1 MPYERYRLDL
11 EREGFQHDPAQER
24 AILHLQKI
32 YDQLM
37 AQPAPAPAPAPAKKT
52 SGLLSRL
59 TGRDKPA
66 AASGPAVRGLYL
78 WGGVGRGKTYLVDTF
93 VDALPLERKQR
104 IHFHSFM
111 RAVHA
116 ELKQLKQQQEP
127 LRLVARRFAEKAQ
140 VICLDEFFVS
150 DITDAMLLYGLL
162 KELFALGVTLITT
175 SNILPDDLYK
185 DGLQRARF
193 LPAID
198 LIKQHLDVLNVDGG
212 VDYRLRYLEKAEIYH
227 YPLDDRAEQI
237 LNDVFNNLA
246 PEPGHRGGDLEIEGR
261 FIPTL
266 READDI
272 IWFNFRAICDGP
284 RGTADYIEIARCF
297 HTVLISNIPVM
308 DWQMENQ
315 ARRFVNLVDEFYD
328 RSVKLIVSAA
338 APLHELYTGQ
348 KLKFEFQRT
357 VSRLQEMQ
365 SHEYLERP
373 HVP

>member
-11 EREGFQHDPAQER
+11 QQEGFQHDPAQER
-24 AILHLQKI
+24 AVLHLQQV
-32 YDQLM
+32 YDQLLT
-37 AQPAPAPAPAPAKKT
+37 QPEPVAGKKP
-52 SGLLSRL
+52 GLLARL
-59 TGRDKPA
+59 AGRDKPLS
-66 AASGPAVRGLYL
+66 ASAPPVRGLYL

-93 VDALPLERKQR
+93 FDALPLERKQR

-116 ELKQLKQQQEP
+116 ELKDLQSQQEP
-127 LRLVARRFAEKAQ
+127 LRIVARRFAEKAR

-162 KELFALGVTLITT
+162 KELFACGVTLITT
-175 SNILPDDLYK
+175 SNIEPDGLYK

-193 LPAID
+193 LPAIA
-198 LIKQHLDVLNVDGG
+198 LLKQHVDVLNVDGG

-227 YPLDDRAEQI
+227 YPLDDNAERI
-237 LNDVFNNLA
+237 LNDVFNHIA
-246 PEPGHRGGDLEIEGR
+246 PEPGHRGGNVEIEGR

-266 READDI
+266 READGVV
-272 IWFNFRAICDGP
+272 WFNFRAICDGP
-284 RGTADYIEIARCF
+284 RGTADYIEIARCY
-297 HTVLISNIPVM
+297 HTVLISNLPVM
-308 DWQMENQ
+308 DWQLENQ

-328 RSVKLIVSAA
+328 RGVKLILSAA
-338 APLHELYTGQ
+338 ASPFDLYQGE

-365 SHEYLERP
+365 SHDYLERP
-373 HVP
+373 HLP

>member
-1 MPYERYRLDL
+1 MPYDRYRHDL
-11 EREGFQHDPAQER
+11 QREDFQHDPAQER
-24 AILHLQKI
+24 AILRLQQI

-37 AQPAPAPAPAPAKKT
+37 AQPEPVVTRK
-52 SGLLSRL
+52 SGLLARL
-59 TGRDKPA
+59 ARRDPPPA
-66 AASGPAVRGLYL
+66 GPPPVRGLYL

-93 VDALPLERKQR
+93 VDALPLERKLR

-111 RAVHA
+111 RTVHQ
-116 ELKQLKQQQEP
+116 ELKTLQNQQEP
-127 LRLVARRFAEKAQ
+127 LRVVASRFAEKAR

-162 KELFALGVTLITT
+162 KELFARGVTLVTT
-175 SNILPDDLYK
+175 SNIPPDELYK

-193 LPAID
+193 LPAIE
-198 LIKQHLDVLNVDGG
+198 LLKQHLDIMNVDGG

-227 YPLDDRAEQI
+227 SPLDDRAEQI
-237 LNDVFNNLA
+237 LNEVFDHIA
-246 PEPGHRGGDLEIEGR
+246 PEPGHRGGDVEIEGR
-261 FIPTL
+261 YIPTR
-266 READDI
+266 READGI
-272 IWFNFRAICDGP
+272 VWFNFRAICDGP
-284 RGTADYIEIARCF
+284 RGTADYIEIARCY
-297 HTVLISNIPVM
+297 HTVLISNVPMM

-328 RSVKLIVSAA
+328 HSVKLILSAA
-338 APLHELYTGQ
+338 VPLEKLYQGE

-357 VSRLQEMQ
+357 LSRLQEMQ

>member
-1 MPYERYRLDL
+1 MPYERYRRDL

-24 AILHLQKI
+24 AVLHLQRV
-32 YDQLM
+32 YDELM
-37 AQPAPAPAPAPAKKT
+37 AQPERTPAKK
-52 SGLLSRL
+52 SGGLFARL
-59 TGRDKPA
+59 AGRDKPVA
-66 AASGPAVRGLYL
+66 TGAPAVRGLYL

-93 VDALPLERKQR
+93 VDALPMERKQR

-116 ELKQLKQQQEP
+116 ELKELKQQQDP
-127 LRLVARRFAEKAQ
+127 LRLVARRFAEQAR

-162 KELFALGVTLITT
+162 KELFAQGVTLITT
-175 SNILPDDLYK
+175 SNLPPGDLYK

-193 LPAID
+193 LPAIE
-198 LIKQHLDVLNVDGG
+198 LLKQHLDVLNVDGG

-227 YPLDDRAEQI
+227 YPLDERAEQI
-237 LNDVFNNLA
+237 LNDVFNHIA

-272 IWFNFRAICDGP
+272 VWFNFRAICDGP
-284 RGTADYIEIARCF
+284 RGTSDYIEIARCF

-328 RSVKLIVSAA
+328 RSVKLILSAA
-338 APLHELYTGQ
+338 APPLELYTGQ

-365 SHEYLERP
+365 SHEYLERT

>member
-1 MPYERYRLDL
+1 MPYERYRRDL

-24 AILHLQKI
+24 AVLHLQRV
-32 YDQLM
+32 YDELM
-37 AQPAPAPAPAPAKKT
+37 AQPEQAPAKK
-52 SGLLSRL
+52 SGGLFARL
-59 TGRDKPA
+59 AGRDKPA
-66 AASGPAVRGLYL
+66 ATGAPAVRGLYL

-93 VDALPLERKQR
+93 VDALPMERKQR

-116 ELKQLKQQQEP
+116 ELKELKQQQDP
-127 LRLVARRFAEKAQ
+127 LRLVARRFAEQAR

-162 KELFALGVTLITT
+162 KELFAQGVTLITT
-175 SNILPDDLYK
+175 SNLPPDDLYK

-193 LPAID
+193 LPAIE
-198 LIKQHLDVLNVDGG
+198 LLKQHLDVLNVDGG

-227 YPLDDRAEQI
+227 YPLDERAEQI
-237 LNDVFNNLA
+237 LNDVFNHIA

-272 IWFNFRAICDGP
+272 VWFNFRAICDGP
-284 RGTADYIEIARCF
+284 RGTSDYIEIARCF

-328 RSVKLIVSAA
+328 RSVKLILSAA
-338 APLHELYTGQ
+338 APPLELYTGQ

-365 SHEYLERP
+365 SHEYLERT

>member
-1 MPYERYRLDL
+1 MPYERYRQDL
-11 EREGFQHDPAQER
+11 QREGFQHDPAQER
-24 AILHLQKI
+24 AVRHLQSI

-37 AQPAPAPAPAPAKKT
+37 AQPEPAPASKKP
-52 SGLLSRL
+52 SGLFARL
-59 TGRDKPA
+59 AGRDKPA
-66 AASGPAVRGLYL
+66 TATSGPTVRGLYM

-116 ELKQLKQQQEP
+116 ELKELKNQQEP
-127 LRLVARRFAEKAQ
+127 LRIVARRFAEKAR

-162 KELFALGVTLITT
+162 KELFSQGVTLITT
-175 SNILPDDLYK
+175 SNIPPDELYK

-198 LIKQHLDVLNVDGG
+198 LLKQHVDVLNVDGG
-212 VDYRLRYLEKAEIYH
+212 IDYRLRYLEKAEIYH
-227 YPLDDRAEQI
+227 YPLDDKAERI
-237 LNDVFNNLA
+237 LEDAFTHIA

-266 READDI
+266 READGI
-272 IWFNFRAICDGP
+272 VWFNFRAICDGP
-284 RGTADYIEIARCF
+284 RGTNDYIEIARCF
-297 HTVLISNIPVM
+297 HTVLISNVPVM

-315 ARRFVNLVDEFYD
+315 ARRFINLVDEFYD
-328 RSVKLIVSAA
+328 RGVKLFISAA
-338 APLHELYTGQ
+338 APPLDLYQGE
-348 KLKFEFQRT
+348 KLKFEFKRT

>member
-24 AILHLQKI
+24 AVLHLQKV

-37 AQPAPAPAPAPAKKT
+37 AQPEPAPARK
-52 SGLLSRL
+52 SGGLFARL
-59 TGRDKPA
+59 AGRNKSDMETGRP
-66 AASGPAVRGLYL
+66 PVRGLYL

-93 VDALPLERKQR
+93 VDALPMEHKQR

-116 ELKQLKQQQEP
+116 ELKELKQQQDP
-127 LRLVARRFAEKAQ
+127 LRIVARRFAEQAR

-162 KELFALGVTLITT
+162 KELFAQGVTLITT

-198 LIKQHLDVLNVDGG
+198 LLKQHLDVLNVDGG

-227 YPLDDRAEQI
+227 YPLDDRAEQV
-237 LNDVFNNLA
+237 LADVFTHIA

-266 READDI
+266 READGV

-284 RGTADYIEIARCF
+284 RGTNDYIEIARCF

-328 RSVKLIVSAA
+328 RSVKLILSAA
-338 APLHELYTGQ
+338 APPLEIYTGQ

-365 SHEYLERP
+365 SHDYLERP
-373 HVP
+373 HLP

>member
-1 MPYERYRLDL
+1 MPYERYRRDL

-24 AILHLQKI
+24 AVLHLQRV
-32 YDQLM
+32 YDELM
-37 AQPAPAPAPAPAKKT
+37 AQPEPAPVKKST
-52 SGLLSRL
+52 GLFARL
-59 TGRDKPA
+59 KGRDQPVA
-66 AASGPAVRGLYL
+66 APGAPVRGLYL

-116 ELKQLKQQQEP
+116 ELKELKQQPEP
-127 LRLVARRFAEKAQ
+127 LRIVARRFAEQAR
-140 VICLDEFFVS
+140 VICLDEFFVA

-162 KELFALGVTLITT
+162 QELFAQGVTLITT
-175 SNILPDDLYK
+175 SNLPPDDLYK

-193 LPAID
+193 LPAIE
-198 LIKQHLDVLNVDGG
+198 LLKQHLEVLNVDGG

-237 LNDVFNNLA
+237 LNDAFNHIA

-272 IWFNFRAICDGP
+272 VWFNFRAICDGP
-284 RGTADYIEIARCF
+284 RGVSDYIEIARCF

-328 RSVKLIVSAA
+328 RSVKLMVSAA
-338 APLHELYTGQ
+338 APPQQLYTGQ

>member
-1 MPYERYRLDL
+1 MPYERYRRDL
-11 EREGFQHDPAQER
+11 QQEGFQHDPAQER
-24 AILHLQKI
+24 AVQRLQKI
-32 YDQLM
+32 YDQLL
-37 AQPAPAPAPAPAKKT
+37 AQPTAAAPTKKT
-52 SGLLSRL
+52 GLLARWS
-59 TGRDKPA
+59 GRDKAEATA
-66 AASGPAVRGLYL
+66 APAVRGLYL

-93 VDALPLERKQR
+93 VDALPLERKLR

-116 ELKQLKQQQEP
+116 ELKELKNRQDP
-127 LRLVARRFAEKAQ
+127 LKAVARRFAEKAR
-140 VICLDEFFVS
+140 VICLDEFFVA
-150 DITDAMLLYGLL
+150 DITDAMLLDGLL
-162 KELFALGVTLITT
+162 RELFANGVTLITT
-175 SNILPDDLYK
+175 SNIEPDGLYK

-193 LPAID
+193 LPAIE

-237 LNDVFNNLA
+237 LDELFDHIA

-261 FIPTL
+261 YIPTL
-266 READDI
+266 READGI
-272 IWFNFRAICDGP
+272 VWFSFRAICDGP

-297 HTVLISNIPVM
+297 HTVLISNVPVM
-308 DWQMENQ
+308 DWQTENQ

-328 RSVKLIVSAA
+328 RGVKLALSAA
-338 APLHELYTGQ
+338 GPPLQIYQGE

-373 HVP
+373 HLP

>member
-1 MPYERYRLDL
+1 MPYQRYRLDL

-24 AILHLQKI
+24 AVLHLQKI

-37 AQPAPAPAPAPAKKT
+37 AQPEPAPAKKAG
-52 SGLLSRL
+52 GLLARL
-59 TGRDKPA
+59 AGRDKSSV
-66 AASGPAVRGLYL
+66 ASGPAVQGLYL

-93 VDALPLERKQR
+93 IDALPLERKQR

-127 LRLVARRFAEKAQ
+127 LRMVARRFAEKAR

-162 KELFALGVTLITT
+162 KELFNQGVTLITT
-175 SNILPDDLYK
+175 SNLPPDDLYK

-212 VDYRLRYLEKAEIYH
+212 IDYRLRYLERAEIYH
-227 YPLDDRAEQI
+227 YPLDERAEQV
-237 LNDVFNNLA
+237 LNDAFNNLA

-261 FIPTL
+261 FIPTR

-272 IWFNFRAICDGP
+272 VWFNFRAICDGP
-284 RGTADYIEIARCF
+284 RGTTDYIEIARCF

-328 RSVKLIVSAA
+328 RSVKLIISAA
-338 APLHELYTGQ
+338 APPLELYTGE

-357 VSRLQEMQ
+357 ISRLQEMQ

>member
-1 MPYERYRLDL
+1 MPYERYRRDL
-11 EREGFQHDPAQER
+11 QQEGFQHDPAQER
-24 AILHLQKI
+24 AILHLQRV
-32 YDQLM
+32 YDQLLT
-37 AQPAPAPAPAPAKKT
+37 QPEPVASRKP
-52 SGLLSRL
+52 GLLARL
-59 TGRDKPA
+59 TGRNKAVAEAP
-66 AASGPAVRGLYL
+66 PVRGLYL

-93 VDALPLERKQR
+93 FDALPFENKQR

-116 ELKQLKQQQEP
+116 ELKTLQSQQEP
-127 LRLVARRFAEKAQ
+127 LRIVARRFAGKAR

-162 KELFALGVTLITT
+162 KELFASGVTLVTT
-175 SNILPDDLYK
+175 SNIEPDGLYK

-198 LIKQHLDVLNVDGG
+198 LLKQHVDVLNVDGG

-227 YPLDDRAEQI
+227 YPLDDNAERI
-237 LNDVFNNLA
+237 LNDVFNHIA
-246 PEPGHRGGDLEIEGR
+246 PEPGHRGGHVEIEGR

-266 READDI
+266 READGI
-272 IWFNFRAICDGP
+272 VWFNFRAICDGP
-284 RGTADYIEIARCF
+284 RGTSDYIEIARCY
-297 HTVLISNIPVM
+297 HTVLISNLPMM

-328 RSVKLIVSAA
+328 RGVKLVLSAA
-338 APLHELYTGQ
+338 VSFFELYQGE

-365 SHEYLERP
+365 SHDYLERP
-373 HVP
+373 HLP